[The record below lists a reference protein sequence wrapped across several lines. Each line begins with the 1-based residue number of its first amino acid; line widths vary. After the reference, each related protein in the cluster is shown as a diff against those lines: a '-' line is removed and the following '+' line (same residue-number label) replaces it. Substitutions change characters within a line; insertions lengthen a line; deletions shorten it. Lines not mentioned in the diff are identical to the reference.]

1 MRAAEGSG
9 RSRQK
14 TDYGGHRRGGL
25 CLLCSPKIWD
35 TPEGMGGDDDTG
47 ADVLLCGNRAGDCG
61 SGGKEVSQGMEQEKK
76 GLFERLLDFWRE
88 RTTEKGGGIGF
99 WHRAKAEG
107 DTGAE
112 KSQGILPQ
120 EKAEKPSFWA
130 ETVQRTEKPSF
141 WEETAQRT
149 AEQKKETEG
158 LLRKEGKQ
166 LFLEEKAEGKKEPL
180 LRTEE
185 KSVQEKK
192 THIPIFAAEIFQEK
206 TEQYRERE
214 KRKTIFLRESPL
226 EEKEK
231 RKAVPIVTT
240 ERGLAEE
247 EAAEEKEMPQKKPKT
262 EREQEKGEEIDIER
276 LMQEMTKRLWE
287 EREMSGRR
295 LYG

>member
-1 MRAAEGSG
+1 M
-9 RSRQK
+9 K
-14 TDYGGHRRGGL
+14 
-25 CLLCSPKIWD
+25 
-35 TPEGMGGDDDTG
+35 M
-47 ADVLLCGNRAGDCG
+47 
-61 SGGKEVSQGMEQEKK
+61 KEK
-76 GLFERLLDFWRE
+76 GLFARFLDFWKE
-88 RTTEKGGGIGF
+88 KTEEESGGIGF

-149 AEQKKETEG
+149 AEQKEEG
-158 LLRKEGKQ
+158 LLRKEEKQ
-166 LFLEEKAEGKKEPL
+166 LFSEEKAEGKKEPL
-180 LRTEE
+180 LRAEK

-206 TEQYRERE
+206 TEWHREKE

-262 EREQEKGEEIDIER
+262 ERKQEKGAEIDIER
-276 LMQEMTKRLWE
+276 LMREMTKKLWE

>member
-1 MRAAEGSG
+1 M
-9 RSRQK
+9 SR
-14 TDYGGHRRGGL
+14 
-25 CLLCSPKIWD
+25 
-35 TPEGMGGDDDTG
+35 
-47 ADVLLCGNRAGDCG
+47 
-61 SGGKEVSQGMEQEKK
+61 GMEQEKK

-88 RTTEKGGGIGF
+88 KTTEKGGGIGF
-99 WHRAKAEG
+99 WDRAKAER
-107 DTGAE
+107 DTRTEALQE
-112 KSQGILPQ
+112 VLPQ
-120 EKAEKPSFWA
+120 EKAEKLSLWA
-130 ETVQRTEKPSF
+130 ETAQRTEGSTF
-141 WEETAQRT
+141 WEKTAQRT
-149 AEQKKETEG
+149 AEQKKEAEG

-166 LFLEEKAEGKKEPL
+166 LFLEEKVEAEGEPL

-192 THIPIFAAEIFQEK
+192 THIPIFAVEVFREE

-262 EREQEKGEEIDIER
+262 EREQTKIAEVDLER

>member
-1 MRAAEGSG
+1 M
-9 RSRQK
+9 
-14 TDYGGHRRGGL
+14 
-25 CLLCSPKIWD
+25 
-35 TPEGMGGDDDTG
+35 
-47 ADVLLCGNRAGDCG
+47 
-61 SGGKEVSQGMEQEKK
+61 SQGMEQEKK

-112 KSQGILPQ
+112 NSQGILPQ

-130 ETVQRTEKPSF
+130 ETAQRTEGSTF
-141 WEETAQRT
+141 WEKTAQRT

-295 LYG
+295 LYR